1 MSDSGR
7 PQGNNVEAEKIR
19 SQQKCLHI
27 SLKPEIA
34 KLCEILLLPVC
45 YLFYV
50 ISFTFYLFVLL
61 LPFFVDKNTLHL
73 PDCSGMMKYDL

>member
-19 SQQKCLHI
+19 SQQKSLHL

-45 YLFYV
+45 N
-50 ISFTFYLFVLL
+50 LL
-61 LPFFVDKNTLHL
+61 LLDLVLFSLCHF
-73 PDCSGMMKYDL
+73 PDCFCSDEIGVYR